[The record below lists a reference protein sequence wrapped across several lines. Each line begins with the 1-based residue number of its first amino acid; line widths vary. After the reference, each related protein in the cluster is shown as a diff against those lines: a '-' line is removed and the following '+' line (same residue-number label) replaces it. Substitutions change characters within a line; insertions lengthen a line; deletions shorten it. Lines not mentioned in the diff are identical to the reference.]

1 MRRYSVCL
9 QPVIIIP
16 VWHVF
21 KGYVWILSKQMRYHG
36 FCYFRCFMLNVI
48 LVDIA
53 KDLIQDIQ
61 DDCTNLRRWHKTHL
75 EYVHSGEQLLTV
87 GNYGFN
93 NFFQESMWYCPTLFK
108 QWDSGL
114 YLEIGFY
121 FKHCRTKTFPVLICD
136 NSYCTVWFLTAGGW
150 SKTGRGSAQALSM
163 PQSHSLWR
171 RLQHLCF
178 GLTWESSS
186 KGGKKQLPYTLLGL
200 KDSFHV
206 IVTQCLMFPKIH
218 YDIVSLRLAI
228 TACTPCLLQMADKI
242 SWGTKVNN
250 ISDTWKVKKS

>member
-114 YLEIGFY
+114 YLEIGFL
-121 FKHCRTKTFPVLICD
+121 FQTLQDEDIPCLDLWHL
-136 NSYCTVWFLTAGGW
+136 L
-150 SKTGRGSAQALSM
+150 L
-163 PQSHSLWR
+163 HSVIFNCR
-171 RLQHLCF
+171 RLVKNRQRLCTSTVHTTITF
-178 GLTWESSS
+178 TVAAIATSVLRAYMRVII
-186 KGGKKQLPYTLLGL
+186 KGAKEAA
-200 KDSFHV
+200 
-206 IVTQCLMFPKIH
+206 
-218 YDIVSLRLAI
+218 SLH
-228 TACTPCLLQMADKI
+228 TP
-242 SWGTKVNN
+242 WT
-250 ISDTWKVKKS
+250 

>member
-136 NSYCTVWFLTAGGW
+136 TSYCTVWFLTAGGW
-150 SKTGRGSAQALSM
+150 SKTSRGSTQALSM
-163 PQSHSLWR
+163 PQSHSLWQ

-178 GLTWESSS
+178 GLTWESPS
-186 KGGKKQLPYTLLGL
+186 KGERSSFLTHSLELRTVFMSLSQSASCFPRYTMTLWAWDLPSRPARPASCKWLTRSLDG
-200 KDSFHV
+200 
-206 IVTQCLMFPKIH
+206 PKW
-218 YDIVSLRLAI
+218 
-228 TACTPCLLQMADKI
+228 TT
-242 SWGTKVNN
+242 
-250 ISDTWKVKKS
+250 